1 MTRSA
6 HLYIAAIAGA
16 RAGAPPAPRRSAS
29 HRSALA
35 VRGRIAG
42 YFVPLAISIAIAA
55 TLAGVMLTF
64 LQPRVD
70 GLPERHPTPA
80 PGPVLMAPLAP

>member
-6 HLYIAAIAGA
+6 HLYIAAIASTP
-16 RAGAPPAPRRSAS
+16 AGAPLARRRSVS
-29 HRSALA
+29 HCSAFDL
-35 VRGRIAG
+35 RGRIAG
-42 YFVPLAISIAIAA
+42 YVVPLAMSIAIAA

-70 GLPERHPTPA
+70 GLPQRHPTQA